1 MKSILMNYM
10 KSLLL
15 LALCAALVA
24 CGSSGKD
31 TDFFGADEKPV
42 KPKVPSSS
50 TTIAQ
55 NWKLG
60 VGEGSTAGG
69 VIISPAL
76 LGTSI
81 YAASTNGRIVKV
93 DSQSGKVVWDQ
104 KLKKK
109 TITAGVGV
117 GGGLVLVGTSDGKVY
132 AFNQSDGEI
141 AWEAGL
147 SSEILASPVID
158 GDTVVA
164 RSGDGRVYGLAAYDG
179 DVLWTISR
187 QLPRLTLRGES
198 EPLIFQGVVVAGFSD
213 GTLAAV
219 EASTGRA
226 LWDFP
231 ISFPRGTNEIDRLS
245 DIDTKPLL
253 VGEFIYVS
261 SYQEVTHALN
271 IREQRI
277 AWSSSVSSYHPI
289 AYDSAFLYLSDKD
302 GVVHQINRS
311 NGDVEWSQKA
321 LRLFSTSAPASIG
334 PYVLVADG
342 DGSLFVL
349 RKSDGSLVGKHGLG
363 ARNIIGEPIVDGD
376 TAYFMDSDG
385 ALRSLNVL
393 SGS

>member
-1 MKSILMNYM
+1 MKSTLMSYV

-15 LALCAALVA
+15 LALCAALAA
-24 CGSSGKD
+24 CESSGKD
-31 TDFFGADEKPV
+31 TDFFGADEEPI
-42 KPKVPSSS
+42 KPKVTSS

-55 NWKLG
+55 NWKLS
-60 VGEGSTAGG
+60 VGAGSADGG
-69 VIISPAL
+69 VVISPAM

-104 KLKKK
+104 KLKKQ
-109 TITAGVGV
+109 TISAGVGV
-117 GGGLVLVGTSDGKVY
+117 GGGLVLVGTSDGTVF
-132 AFNQSDGEI
+132 ALNQSDGEV
-141 AWEAGL
+141 AWQTGL

-164 RSGDGRVYGLAAYDG
+164 RSGDGRVYGIAAYDG

-219 EASTGRA
+219 EAKTGRA

-289 AYDSAFLYLSDKD
+289 AYDSAFIYLSDKD
-302 GVVHQINRS
+302 GVVHQVNRS

-334 PYVLVADG
+334 PYILVADG

-349 RKSDGSLVGKHGLG
+349 RKSDGSLVGKHSLG
-363 ARNIIGEPIVDGD
+363 AKNIIGEPIVDGD
-376 TAYFMDSDG
+376 TTYFMDSDG

-393 SGS
+393 SRS